1 MIESLA
7 AKLATAILTPFLLI
21 AGFFTTEAPQASI
34 EHESESLGAQ
44 LPEGVAIFQTSL
56 ASAIQG
62 SSTEMTLVQNSI
74 RGGGSLSGYNC
85 FTIDIGSSE
94 SEYVCGT
101 VSGTSVTGL
110 ERGLSP
116 EDGVTQVATLKFAH
130 RRGASVQITDFPL
143 IQRLRDQVDGDSTF
157 DNVISYAPGVTP
169 VGSDDIADVGYVL
182 STITGTSSLVLDE
195 LAVPGNAGETFATGS
210 VLYFQE
216 NDQEWYRLD
225 VDIDSHF
232 VDREIGMANGAG
244 SNGVAIPGGVTIR
257 GLFTTSNLTAGAN
270 YFASSTA
277 GATSTATTSQPLGVA
292 RSTTQLYF
300 NPSLIESTV
309 YTPTTFS
316 ATTTFSGWVDGIAST
331 TVRYYTTTGAST
343 WTKPANLKYL
353 TVETIGG
360 GAGGGTQADGFD
372 AGGGAGGYCR
382 VQLSASELSST
393 STVVVRVG
401 DGGAAEVAGGTSNF
415 GTYCT
420 SNGGVAGVDDTP
432 GDGGTASGGDL
443 NLQGGGGT
451 DGGENSGGSPD
462 ICGSGGNSFFGGGG
476 RGLGG
481 GAANGASNTGG
492 GAGCGGTGGSGIV
505 MVTEHF

>member
-216 NDQEWYRLD
+216 NDQEWYKLD

-343 WTKPANLKYL
+343 WTKPANLKYAVIE
-353 TVETIGG
+353 TVSAGGGGDDDSGGGGSG
-360 GAGGGTQADGFD
+360 GAGA
-372 AGGGAGGYCR
+372 YCR
-382 VQLSASELSST
+382 AHLSALDLVAT

-401 DGGAAEVAGGTSNF
+401 TGGVYNGGTPTAGSASEF
-415 GTYCT
+415 GTFC
-420 SNGGVAGVDDTP
+420 S
-432 GDGGTASGGDL
+432 S
-443 NLQGGGGT
+443 
-451 DGGENSGGSPD
+451 SGGSPASAQTGGVGGTATLGD
-462 ICGSGGNSFFGGGG
+462 LLISGGRGGNGDATEAYRGTAGVSFYGGGGAPGSGGNCSVDP
-476 RGLGG
+476 
-481 GAANGASNTGG
+481 
-492 GAGCGGTGGSGIV
+492 GAGSCAGFNGIV
-505 MVTEHF
+505 TITEHF